1 MTDPQRPTTPVR
13 MLSEDEAAGIAAD
26 VGMRPEMAR
35 IHLFRILL
43 NSPSV
48 GRVQNELNDRIL
60 RQGELTARPEA
71 TALRELAIM
80 RLAWVMGSSY
90 AWAHHFYPTVDVDL

>member
-1 MTDPQRPTTPVR
+1 MSRDDAAGMTDSQRITAPVW
-13 MLSEDEAAGIAAD
+13 MLPEDEAAGIAAD
-26 VGMRPEMAR
+26 MGMRPEMAR
-35 IHLFRILL
+35 ITFFRILL
-43 NSPSV
+43 NSPQA

-60 RQGELTARPEA
+60 RRGQLTGRPEA

-90 AWAHHFYPTVDVDL
+90 AW